1 MQPEFVYQQYRQQLY
16 FLNRTLPDERC
27 IGLLLPNAVRS
38 MLQHTMPARTT
49 ISTDGLNVEIMAIS
63 AYTAMMFISAYKA
76 GTCNINY
83 IISWCIADALKCNIA
98 INRLHYQQ
106 VLHTLKRCR
115 PVYSALCS
123 STNLQV

>member
-1 MQPEFVYQQYRQQLY
+1 MQPEFVYQQHRQQLY
-16 FLNRTLPDERC
+16 FLNRTLPDERS

-49 ISTDGLNVEIMAIS
+49 ISTDCLNVDMAIS

-83 IISWCIADALKCNIA
+83 IISWCIADALKCIIA
-98 INRLHYQQ
+98 INTLHYQHD
-106 VLHTLKRCR
+106 LHTLKMCR